1 MKTTGL
7 YSVFLI
13 VYKQTYVKSFDFRL
27 SFQKLADILAKTRVV
42 KLCVSIISLMM
53 KPFKI
58 RDIEINPPLILSP
71 MAGVTDFTFRRLIKR
86 RGGVGLVVSEF
97 ISVEG
102 LTRHNP
108 KSKRQMRFDEEERP
122 YAVQIFGG
130 KADRMAMGAEMAQEI
145 GADILDVNCGCPA
158 PKVVKNGGGSGLLR
172 DLPNLEII
180 LKEIK
185 KTITIPLTLK
195 LRTGYSDASIN
206 VVEAAKMAEQ
216 CGVEHIQV
224 HGRTREQGYKG
235 LANWDLIK
243 QVKEAV
249 SIPVSGNGDITTIE
263 YGMKKWRETGTDGI
277 LIGRGAMQNPWIFRQ
292 FQDVIEG
299 REPYQPDLTEKK
311 SVLLEFFS
319 MCREEMPE
327 IVSLG
332 KMKQLA
338 GQFTKGLV
346 GGAQFRQTLYHSH
359 SADEI
364 LDNITIY
371 FETLKRRE
379 TFGDGVVEA
388 DDVDLEFASCD
399 APTAIEPRPLEP
411 VSYLSSATH

>member
-1 MKTTGL
+1 M
-7 YSVFLI
+7 
-13 VYKQTYVKSFDFRL
+13 
-27 SFQKLADILAKTRVV
+27 DIRSTKV
-42 KLCVSIISLMM
+42 

-71 MAGVTDFTFRRLIKR
+71 MAGVTDYTFRRLIKR

-102 LTRHNP
+102 LTRGNP
-108 KSKRQMRFDEEERP
+108 KSKRQMHFDEEERP
-122 YAVQIFGG
+122 FAVQIFGG
-130 KADRMAMGAEMAQEI
+130 QAPRMAMGAEMAEEV

-172 DLPNLEII
+172 DLPRLEEI

-185 KTITIPLTLK
+185 RSISIPLTLK
-195 LRTGYSDASIN
+195 VRTGYSDSTIN
-206 VVEAAKMAEQ
+206 VIDVAKLAEQ

-235 LANWDLIK
+235 LANWDFIK
-243 QVKEAV
+243 AVKDAV
-249 SIPVSGNGDITTIE
+249 SIPVSGNGDITTID
-263 YGMKKWRETGTDGI
+263 YGMRRWRETGVDGL

-292 FQDVIEG
+292 FQDVLEG
-299 REPYQPDLTEKK
+299 REPYQPDVAEKK
-311 SVLLEFFS
+311 SVLLEFFG
-319 MCREEMPE
+319 MCREKMPE
-327 IVSLG
+327 LVALG

-359 SADEI
+359 SAQEI
-364 LDNITIY
+364 LDNITVY
-371 FETLKRRE
+371 FETLSENE
-379 TFGDGVVEA
+379 TFGDGMVEA
-388 DDVDLEFASCD
+388 DADLEFASCD
-399 APTAIEPRPLEP
+399 AGAVDLSACSPQRSTTA
-411 VSYLSSATH
+411 VAMQK

>member
-1 MKTTGL
+1 
-7 YSVFLI
+7 
-13 VYKQTYVKSFDFRL
+13 
-27 SFQKLADILAKTRVV
+27 
-42 KLCVSIISLMM
+42 M

-58 RDIEINPPLILSP
+58 RDIVIDPPLILSP
-71 MAGVTDFTFRRLIKR
+71 MAGVTDYTFRRLIKR

-102 LTRHNP
+102 LTRGNP

-130 KADRMAMGAEMAQEI
+130 RAERMAMGAEMAQEV

-172 DLPNLEII
+172 EPAKLEEI
-180 LKEIK
+180 LKAIK
-185 KTITIPLTLK
+185 AAITIPLTLK
-195 LRTGYSDASIN
+195 LRTGYTDSTIN
-206 VVEAAKMAEQ
+206 VVEVAKMAEQ

-235 LANWDLIK
+235 LANWDLIR
-243 QVKEAV
+243 QVKDAV
-249 SIPVSGNGDITTIE
+249 SVPVSGNGDVTSLE
-263 YGMKKWRETGTDGI
+263 YGMRRWKETGVNGI

-292 FQDVIEG
+292 FADVLAG
-299 REPYQPDLTEKK
+299 REPYIPDLTEKK
-311 SVLLEFFS
+311 TVLLEFFD
-319 MCREEMPE
+319 MCLEEMPE
-327 IVSLG
+327 LVALG

-359 SADEI
+359 SAEEI
-364 LDNITIY
+364 LDNITVY
-371 FETLKRRE
+371 FSTLE
-379 TFGDGVVEA
+379 VDNDFGDGRVES
-388 DDVDLEFASCD
+388 DDLVIESCEAFVDPS
-399 APTAIEPRPLEP
+399 
-411 VSYLSSATH
+411 VSNTFSTVAQSGN

>member
-1 MKTTGL
+1 
-7 YSVFLI
+7 
-13 VYKQTYVKSFDFRL
+13 
-27 SFQKLADILAKTRVV
+27 
-42 KLCVSIISLMM
+42 M
-53 KPFKI
+53 KPFRI
-58 RDIEINPPLILSP
+58 RNIEIDPPLILSP
-71 MAGVTDFTFRRLIKR
+71 MAGVTDYTFRRLIKR

-102 LTRHNP
+102 LTRGNP

-130 KADRMAMGAEMAQEI
+130 QTPRMAMGAEMAQEV

-158 PKVVKNGGGSGLLR
+158 PKVVRNGGGSGLLK
-172 DLPNLEII
+172 DLPRLEEI
-180 LKEIK
+180 LREIK

-206 VVEAAKMAEQ
+206 VVDVAKMAEQ

-243 QVKEAV
+243 AVKEAV
-249 SIPVSGNGDITTIE
+249 KIPVSGNGDITTIE
-263 YGMKKWRETGTDGI
+263 YGLKRWRETGTDGI

-299 REPYQPDLTEKK
+299 REPYQPDLQEKK
-311 SVLLEFFS
+311 AVLLEFFS

-327 IVSLG
+327 IVALG

-359 SADEI
+359 SAEEI
-364 LDNITIY
+364 LDNITVY
-371 FETLKRRE
+371 FATLQEGE
-379 TFGDGVVEA
+379 TFGDGRVEA
-388 DDVDLEFASCD
+388 DADLEFESCETVD
-399 APTAIEPRPLEP
+399 NGTSPCAIDQNSYNIA
-411 VSYLSSATH
+411 VSK

>member
-1 MKTTGL
+1 MK
-7 YSVFLI
+7 S
-13 VYKQTYVKSFDFRL
+13 
-27 SFQKLADILAKTRVV
+27 
-42 KLCVSIISLMM
+42 
-53 KPFKI
+53 FKI
-58 RDIEINPPLILSP
+58 RDIDIDPPLILSP
-71 MAGVTDFTFRRLIKR
+71 MAGVTDYTFRRLIKR

-102 LTRHNP
+102 LTRNNP

-130 KADRMAMGAEMAQEI
+130 QAPRMAMGAEMAQEV

-172 DLPNLEII
+172 DLPRLEEI
-180 LKEIK
+180 LREIK
-185 KTITIPLTLK
+185 RAITIPLTLK

-206 VVEAAKMAEQ
+206 VVEAAKLAEQ
-216 CGVEHIQV
+216 CGVEHIAV

-235 LANWDLIK
+235 LANWDLIAA
-243 QVKEAV
+243 VKRAV
-249 SIPVSGNGDITTIE
+249 SIPVSGNGDITTLE
-263 YGMKKWRETGTDGI
+263 YGMQKWSETGVDGV

-292 FQDVIEG
+292 FEDVLNG
-299 REPYQPDLTEKK
+299 RVPYQPDLTEKK
-311 SVLLEFFS
+311 DVLLEFFS

-359 SADEI
+359 SAEEI
-364 LDNITIY
+364 LDNITTY
-371 FETLKRRE
+371 FETLEARE

-388 DDVDLEFASCD
+388 DRDLEFTTCE
-399 APTAIEPRPLEP
+399 APVLSA
-411 VSYLSSATH
+411 VSA

>member
-1 MKTTGL
+1 
-7 YSVFLI
+7 
-13 VYKQTYVKSFDFRL
+13 
-27 SFQKLADILAKTRVV
+27 
-42 KLCVSIISLMM
+42 M

-58 RDIEINPPLILSP
+58 RNIDIDPPLILSP
-71 MAGVTDFTFRRLIKR
+71 MAGVTDYTFRRLIKR

-102 LTRHNP
+102 LTRGNP

-122 YAVQIFGG
+122 FAVQIFGG
-130 KADRMAMGAEMAQEI
+130 RPERMAMGAEMAQEV

-172 DLPNLEII
+172 EPERLETI

-185 KTITIPLTLK
+185 NTITIPLTLK
-195 LRTGYSDASIN
+195 VRTGFSDSTIN
-206 VVEAAKMAEQ
+206 VVDIAKMAEQ

-235 LANWDLIK
+235 LANWDLIGE
-243 QVKEAV
+243 VKKAV
-249 SIPVSGNGDITTIE
+249 KIPVSGNGDITSLE
-263 YGMKKWRETGTDGI
+263 YGMKRWAETGVDGI

-292 FQDVIEG
+292 FADVLAG
-299 REPYQPDLTEKK
+299 RRPYQPDLAEKK
-311 SVLLEFFS
+311 AVLLEFFG
-319 MCREEMPE
+319 MCLEEMNE
-327 IVSLG
+327 LVALG

-359 SADEI
+359 SSNEI
-364 LDNITIY
+364 LENITLYFENMEQLNDNIPVTNRISPIHDR
-371 FETLKRRE
+371 LILMN
-379 TFGDGVVEA
+379 GVGSSSES
-388 DDVDLEFASCD
+388 LG
-399 APTAIEPRPLEP
+399 RPKVQEI
-411 VSYLSSATH
+411 

>member
-1 MKTTGL
+1 
-7 YSVFLI
+7 
-13 VYKQTYVKSFDFRL
+13 
-27 SFQKLADILAKTRVV
+27 
-42 KLCVSIISLMM
+42 
-53 KPFKI
+53 
-58 RDIEINPPLILSP
+58 
-71 MAGVTDFTFRRLIKR
+71 MAGVTDYTFRRLIKR

-102 LTRHNP
+102 LTRGNP
-108 KSKRQMRFDEEERP
+108 KSKRQMRFDEDERP

-130 KADRMAMGAEMAQEI
+130 QPERMAMGAEMAEEV

-172 DLPNLEII
+172 EPERLETI

-185 KTITIPLTLK
+185 RTISIPLTLK
-195 LRTGYSDASIN
+195 LRTGFTDSTIN
-206 VVEAAKMAEQ
+206 VVDVAKMAEQ

-235 LANWDLIK
+235 LANWDLIG

-249 SIPVSGNGDITTIE
+249 SVPVSGNGDITSLE
-263 YGMKKWRETGTDGI
+263 YGMKRWSETGVDGI

-292 FQDVIEG
+292 FADVLAG
-299 REPYQPDLTEKK
+299 REPYQPDLAEKK
-311 SVLLEFFS
+311 SVLLEFFEL
-319 MCREEMPE
+319 CLEEMPE
-327 IVSLG
+327 LVALG

-364 LDNITIY
+364 LDNISIY
-371 FETLKRRE
+371 FASLESRD
-379 TFGDGVVEA
+379 TFGDGIVEA
-388 DDVDLEFASCD
+388 DDLVIESCD
-399 APTAIEPRPLEP
+399 AFKE
-411 VSYLSSATH
+411 SSSVVAA

>member
-1 MKTTGL
+1 
-7 YSVFLI
+7 
-13 VYKQTYVKSFDFRL
+13 
-27 SFQKLADILAKTRVV
+27 
-42 KLCVSIISLMM
+42 M

-58 RDIEINPPLILSP
+58 RDIVIDPPLILSP

-122 YAVQIFGG
+122 FAVQIFGG
-130 KADRMAMGAEMAQEI
+130 KPERMALGAEMAEEI

-172 DLPNLEII
+172 DPEQLEII
-180 LKEIK
+180 LKAIK
-185 KTITIPLTLK
+185 KAITIPLTLK
-195 LRTGYSDASIN
+195 VRTGFSGSTIN
-206 VVEAAKMAEQ
+206 VVDIAKMAEQ

-249 SIPVSGNGDITTIE
+249 SIPVSGNGDITSIE

-292 FQDVIEG
+292 FADVLDG
-299 REPYQPDLTEKK
+299 REPYQPDLQEKK
-311 SVLLEFFS
+311 DVLLEFFS

-364 LDNITIY
+364 LDNISIY
-371 FETLKRRE
+371 FETLEQRE

-388 DDVDLEFASCD
+388 SPDLEFDSCGAGAVVD
-399 APTAIEPRPLEP
+399 ALKPATEERA
-411 VSYLSSATH
+411 VSAN